1 MGKRIGR
8 KRLFALNKKGQT
20 STQTAGSG
28 IKSAIGSQTEI
39 REGSLITTDI
49 QLDLGTSAAAIASVG
64 TAGIPAGAG
73 SAVIGVAALTSSLVT
88 VGSSQGVLTS
98 AEFICVE
105 APSTGED
112 NIGVFYADNVLSS
125 SMTMAQAT
133 NPVQLIAAEA
143 YTAAGKSAANTDIDA
158 DIDGKYIYLVSSGS
172 TAGTY
177 DGGKFI
183 LRLFGYEV
191 FSDVV

>member
-8 KRLFALNKKGQT
+8 KRLFALNKRGET
-20 STQTAGSG
+20 STQTAGTG
-28 IKSAIGSQTEI
+28 IKSAIGSQTQL

-49 QLDLGTSAAAIASVG
+49 QIDLGTSAAAIASVA
-64 TAGIPAGAG
+64 TAGAADGAG
-73 SAVIGVAALTSSLVT
+73 VAVIGVAALTSSLVT
-88 VGSSQGVLTS
+88 VATAQGVLTS
-98 AEFICVE
+98 AELICVE
-105 APSTGED
+105 QPATGED

-133 NPVQLIAAEA
+133 NPVELITAEVYA
-143 YTAAGKSAANTDIDA
+143 AAGDSAANTDISA
-158 DIDGKYIYLVSSGS
+158 DIDGKYIYLISSGS

-177 DGGKFI
+177 SAGKFI

-191 FSDVV
+191 FSDVT